1 MFLEKEVYGKY
12 ICLKAVSEEDAE
24 FTAKLRA
31 DDNLNKHIHKVDTTI
46 DGQKKYINAQRNK
59 DNDYYFIIWSLS
71 GEALGTIAL
80 YNIKSGS
87 GELGRWVSYGNALQ
101 NLESI
106 ILIHDIAFDILKLKT
121 VFTCTNI
128 TNDRVIS
135 FWNRFGSDEKYV
147 EEEEDFTASKNIVS
161 ENTYKTT
168 IRPRMEKLLRY

>member
-1 MFLEKEVYGKY
+1 MVFEQEIHGKY
-12 ICLKAVSEEDAE
+12 IRLKAVSEDDAE
-24 FTAKLRA
+24 FTAKLRS
-31 DDNLNKHIHKVDTTI
+31 DDNLNRHIHKVDTTI
-46 DGQKKYINAQRNK
+46 SGQKNFINTQRSR
-59 DNDYYFIIWSLS
+59 DNDFYFIIWSLS

-80 YNIKSGS
+80 YNINSEC

-106 ILIHDIAFDILKLKT
+106 ILIHDFAFDILNLES

-135 FWNRFGSDEKYV
+135 FWNRFGSDEKCV
-147 EEEEDFTASKNIVS
+147 EEEDDFTASKSIVGK
-161 ENTYKTT
+161 NTYKTK